1 MTIQV
6 TKKASKTPATGEG
19 DTTKIVHEMLDAIEA
34 GFEIELSPGLFAGQ
48 RLIPV
53 KTAGCYVPGWRYSK
67 TILFFRYINY

>member
-34 GFEIELSPGLFAGQ
+34 GGEAKAREYG
-48 RLIPV
+48 
-53 KTAGCYVPGWRYSK
+53 
-67 TILFFRYINY
+67 